1 MDNITSNLLPK
12 IDLEHITALNND
24 DDIHAICESIEAA
37 ILAGY
42 HCRWVKAPPR
52 HLLESYIK
60 GSLLVPEKTLFTG
73 RLDGHIVSFCEV
85 ETPPKEIET
94 PFISAYINIFAV
106 APYAI
111 NVGISRRLLLKV
123 EQTIAQLGF
132 PIINVQIDE
141 SQKKLFQFYL
151 DNGYHHWATHP
162 YYRKINGQIVRG
174 FFLYKSFLN
183 TPSF

>member
-1 MDNITSNLLPK
+1 MDNINSNLLPK
-12 IDLEHITALNND
+12 IELEQITTLDND
-24 DDIHAICESIEAA
+24 DDLHAICESLEAA

-52 HLLESYIK
+52 QLLESYIK

-73 RLDGHIVSFCEV
+73 RMDGHIVAFCEV
-85 ETPPKEIET
+85 ETPLKEEES
-94 PFISAYINIFAV
+94 PYIAAEITIFAV

-111 NVGISRRLLLKV
+111 NVGVSKRLLLKI

-151 DNGYHHWATHP
+151 NNGYHHWATHP
-162 YYRKINGQIVRG
+162 YYRKINGQIFRG
-174 FFLYKSFLN
+174 YFLYKSFLN
-183 TPSF
+183 LP